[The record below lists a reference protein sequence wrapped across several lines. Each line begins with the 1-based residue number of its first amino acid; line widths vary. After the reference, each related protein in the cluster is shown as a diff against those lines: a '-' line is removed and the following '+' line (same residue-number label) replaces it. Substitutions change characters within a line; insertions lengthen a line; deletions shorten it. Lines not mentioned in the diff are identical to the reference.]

1 MRSRQRPE
9 RHNTNIS
16 SPGSSCDGLLLGR
29 RSGGV
34 GEGVRSDDEMSSCS
48 SSSAVASA
56 LGKRTYRKIA
66 GHTDHAASAAGLRR
80 PLGSCCPLP
89 VRRSAGCGADTDIN
103 TGTGTATAS
112 ATDLQP
118 LETVA
123 ELSRT
128 RVGFTTAD
136 LWAEIMREM
145 EEIERI
151 ASVSRNLEGVL
162 VKRLRLASWRVR
174 ASSAEL
180 HQRTVAISAVAS
192 TMADLCCLRIRDGG
206 FGGDYTRMDESEKM
220 EITDKDKGPSNGLE
234 HADVAYLRGMV
245 RFLESEV
252 SRLQETVKHG

>member
-1 MRSRQRPE
+1 
-9 RHNTNIS
+9 
-16 SPGSSCDGLLLGR
+16 
-29 RSGGV
+29 
-34 GEGVRSDDEMSSCS
+34 VRSDDEMSSCS

-66 GHTDHAASAAGLRR
+66 GHTDHTASAAGRRR

-89 VRRSAGCGADTDIN
+89 VRRSAGCGADTDIT

-118 LETVA
+118 LET

-151 ASVSRNLEGVL
+151 AFVSRNLEGAL
-162 VKRLRLASWRVR
+162 VKRLRLASRRVR

-180 HQRTVAISAVAS
+180 HQRTVAISAVVS
-192 TMADLCCLRIRDGG
+192 TMADLCCLRIRDRGV
-206 FGGDYTRMDESEKM
+206 GGDYTRMDESEKM

-245 RFLESEV
+245 RSLESEV